1 MCVPLSDHAKG
12 TWFSVEFTMNLFLF
26 CQTHPVWVV
35 QSACAFHVSTWSILF
50 SLVIGV
56 ADQVGNGRVPV

>member
-1 MCVPLSDHAKG
+1 MVQCRVHNE
-12 TWFSVEFTMNLFLF
+12 SVFVLA

-35 QSACAFHVSTWSILF
+35 QSAYAFHVSTWSILF

-56 ADQVGNGRVPV
+56 ADQAGNGRVPV